1 MKYRVQ
7 DRQLKTKKGGLKEI
21 RSPQSSVNK
30 KVFQQKKEEKRG
42 NAIQKITRNKL
53 HSEAK
58 GSKQIEKYTF

>member
-30 KVFQQKKEEKRG
+30 KVFQEKKRKKEATQYRRFETSCT
-42 NAIQKITRNKL
+42 QKQKAVNR
-53 HSEAK
+53 
-58 GSKQIEKYTF
+58 

>member
-30 KVFQQKKEEKRG
+30 KVFQQKKEKKRG
-42 NAIQKITRNKL
+42 NAI
-53 HSEAK
+53 
-58 GSKQIEKYTF
+58 

>member
-30 KVFQQKKEEKRG
+30 KVFQQKKKKR
-42 NAIQKITRNKL
+42 QRNIEDNKKQAAL
-53 HSEAK
+53 R
-58 GSKQIEKYTF
+58 SKRQ

>member
-30 KVFQQKKEEKRG
+30 KVFQQKKRKKKEATQYRRFETSCT
-42 NAIQKITRNKL
+42 QKQKAVNR
-53 HSEAK
+53 
-58 GSKQIEKYTF
+58 

>member
-30 KVFQQKKEEKRG
+30 KVFQQKKRKKKR
-42 NAIQKITRNKL
+42 QRNIEDNKKQAAL
-53 HSEAK
+53 R
-58 GSKQIEKYTF
+58 SKRQ